1 MTRYAA
7 GGGNSSARRP
17 VCGARLPR
25 RRAVRGTAAAGAG
38 GSKGCR
44 DELGWS
50 LLPKLGWRRID
61 TIRVR
66 RLFG

>member
-1 MTRYAA
+1 MTALAA
-7 GGGNSSARRP
+7 GGNESARRP

-25 RRAVRGTAAAGAG
+25 RRATRGAAATG
-38 GSKGCR
+38 
-44 DELGWS
+44 LGNGRYREEENRWL
-50 LLPKLGWRRID
+50 LLPKSGWRRVD

>member
-1 MTRYAA
+1 M
-7 GGGNSSARRP
+7 
-17 VCGARLPR
+17 
-25 RRAVRGTAAAGAG
+25 RGTAAAGAG